1 MVWMLVGIV
10 AVVAF
15 LLGFAAGKAR
25 ARGSGEAAFPLNRAA
40 RPGVV
45 TTPQP
50 NVSAASSTLKNITP
64 GALPPDVMDEVQEF
78 LLGGNKIEAIKAY
91 RKQTG
96 AGLKESKDAVEA
108 IQREMMNPANSA

>member
-25 ARGSGEAAFPLNRAA
+25 GSGEAAFPLNRAA
-40 RPGVV
+40 RPVVV
-45 TTPQP
+45 TTPKP

-108 IQREMMNPANSA
+108 IQRKMMNPANSA